1 MKFVEPIRNK
11 NDLKKI
17 KKALKRSNQ
26 RDYILFLFGIN
37 TGLRVSDILA
47 LDIKDVKSKDCVVL
61 RERKTKKI
69 KQILL
74 NSKLKKAIQKFVGD
88 ECDETKPLFT
98 TKFGNRMDRIQAYRI
113 IKKVCKEVNPSLNV
127 GTHTMRKTF
136 AYHHYKRFKD
146 IAILQKILNHSSPTI
161 TLKYIGIE
169 QDEINRFYKKFSL

>member
-1 MKFVEPIRNK
+1 MKFVEPIRSK
-11 NDLKKI
+11 NDLRKI

-88 ECDETKPLFT
+88 ERDETKPLFT
-98 TKFGNRMDRIQAYRI
+98 TKFGNRMDRIQ
-113 IKKVCKEVNPSLNV
+113 
-127 GTHTMRKTF
+127 H
-136 AYHHYKRFKD
+136 
-146 IAILQKILNHSSPTI
+146 
-161 TLKYIGIE
+161 IG
-169 QDEINRFYKKFSL
+169 

>member
-61 RERKTKKI
+61 RERKTKKNKTNSL
-69 KQILL
+69 KQQT
-74 NSKLKKAIQKFVGD
+74 QKSD
-88 ECDETKPLFT
+88 TKIC
-98 TKFGNRMDRIQAYRI
+98 RR
-113 IKKVCKEVNPSLNV
+113 
-127 GTHTMRKTF
+127 
-136 AYHHYKRFKD
+136 
-146 IAILQKILNHSSPTI
+146 
-161 TLKYIGIE
+161 
-169 QDEINRFYKKFSL
+169 

>member
-1 MKFVEPIRNK
+1 MQFVEPIRSK

-17 KKALKRSNQ
+17 KKALKTSNR
-26 RDYILFLFGIN
+26 RDYLLLLLGIN

-47 LDIKDVKSKDCVVL
+47 LDIKDVK
-61 RERKTKKI
+61 ERDFVILKEKKTRKI
-69 KQILL
+69 KQIFL
-74 NSKLKKAIQKFVGD
+74 NRKLKKAIRKFVRD
-88 ECDETKPLFT
+88 CDESKPLFL

-113 IKKVCKEVNPSLNV
+113 IKNVCKQINPHINV

>member
-1 MKFVEPIRNK
+1 MQFVEPIKSK

-17 KKALKRSNQ
+17 KKALKTSNR
-26 RDYILFLFGIN
+26 RDYLLFLFGIN

-47 LDIKDVKSKDCVVL
+47 LDIKDVKGRDFVILK
-61 RERKTKKI
+61 EKKTRKI
-69 KQILL
+69 KQIFL
-74 NSKLKKAIQKFVGD
+74 NRKLKKAIRKFVSD
-88 ECDETKPLFT
+88 CDESSPLFL

-113 IKKVCKEVNPSLNV
+113 IKNAYKQINPQINV

-136 AYHHYKRFKD
+136 AYHHYKRFKN

-169 QDEINRFYKKFSL
+169 QDEINQFYKKFSL

>member
-1 MKFVEPIRNK
+1 MQFVEPIKSK

-17 KKALKRSNQ
+17 KKALKTSNR
-26 RDYILFLFGIN
+26 RDYLLFLFGIN

-47 LDIKDVKSKDCVVL
+47 LDIKDVKGRVFVVL
-61 RERKTKKI
+61 KEKKTRKI
-69 KQILL
+69 KQIFL
-74 NSKLKKAIQKFVGD
+74 NRKLKKAIRKFVSD
-88 ECDETKPLFT
+88 CDESKPLFL

-113 IKKVCKEVNPSLNV
+113 IKNACKQINPYINV

-136 AYHHYKRFKD
+136 AYHHYKRFKN